1 MAMQIHG
8 SYDHSRTDY
17 TERVVEKQAVLRT
30 EKAREAEKA
39 TEGKSSGKLS
49 EPKDE
54 YISSEKSEKKPTG
67 LYRLGQDEKGSRKIF
82 FDGPKAVHEKALP
95 ADKEES
101 LKGGEDRPGEGEGGK
116 GPKVSEDSQR
126 KPAENCVANT
136 DKVDREI
143 KKLKEE
149 KQQLEQQIRSASG
162 DETKIRELEK
172 KLARIENELS
182 QKDNDAYRKQ
192 HTVISVF

>member
-54 YISSEKSEKKPTG
+54 YISSEKSEK
-67 LYRLGQDEKGSRKIF
+67 
-82 FDGPKAVHEKALP
+82 
-95 ADKEES
+95 S
-101 LKGGEDRPGEGEGGK
+101 LRDCIG
-116 GPKVSEDSQR
+116 
-126 KPAENCVANT
+126 
-136 DKVDREI
+136 
-143 KKLKEE
+143 
-149 KQQLEQQIRSASG
+149 
-162 DETKIRELEK
+162 
-172 KLARIENELS
+172 
-182 QKDNDAYRKQ
+182 
-192 HTVISVF
+192 